1 MNKDQALHT
10 LIKGKNPHWVHN
22 AAITQDI
29 EALRKIALYHAQW
42 WNGEAF
48 PAIVA
53 LCGDEA
59 TALSLLDAAQVAG
72 GAA

>member
-1 MNKDQALHT
+1 MNRDQALHA
-10 LIKGKNPHWVHN
+10 LIKGMNPHWVHN

-29 EALRKIALYHAQW
+29 EALRKIALYHAKW

-59 TALSLLDAAQVAG
+59 TAVAMLDAARAG

>member
-1 MNKDQALHT
+1 MNTDQALHA
-10 LIKGKNPHWVHN
+10 LIKAQNPHWVHN

-29 EALRKIALYHAQW
+29 EALRKIALYHAKW
-42 WNGEAF
+42 WNEEAF
-48 PAIVA
+48 PIIVA

-59 TALSLLDAAQVAG
+59 TAMSLLHTAQRAG